1 MQRNVSYWLVPAATD
16 RAFFQELIDTLGHTH
31 QAPTFVPHV
40 TVYSGASPVEEDPL
54 AIITQATLGVQE
66 VRLQV
71 AGILYT
77 DAFTKTL
84 FVQFHPSAL
93 LSRMTETMRR
103 LSAQPS
109 AYRLDP
115 HLSLMY
121 KNMGDPEKQH
131 LAATIQLPISE
142 VSFDAVWAN
151 TSAGGTRTA
160 EDVKRWEVVCRHPLR

>member
-1 MQRNVSYWLVPAATD
+1 
-16 RAFFQELIDTLGHTH
+16 
-31 QAPTFVPHV
+31 
-40 TVYSGASPVEEDPL
+40 VYAGNSPVEEEPL
-54 AIITQATLGVQE
+54 AIITQATFGVQE

-115 HLSLMY
+115 HLSLLY
-121 KNMGDPEKQH
+121 KDMGNPEKQH
-131 LAATIQLPISE
+131 LAATIQLPMSE
-142 VSFDAVWAN
+142 VCGDAIWAIV
-151 TSAGGTRTA
+151 SAGSTRTA
-160 EDVKRWEVVCRHPLR
+160 EDVKRWQVVCRHPLR

>member
-1 MQRNVSYWLVPAATD
+1 VQRHVSYWLVPAAAD

-31 QAPTFVPHV
+31 QSPTFVPHV
-40 TVYSGASPVEEDPL
+40 TVYSGESPVEEDPL

-77 DAFTKTL
+77 EAFTKTL
-84 FVQFHPSAL
+84 FVQFHLSAL
-93 LSRMTETMRR
+93 LNRMAETMRR

-121 KNMGDPEKQH
+121 KNMGEPEKQH
-131 LAATIQLPISE
+131 LAATIQLPMSE
-142 VSFDAVWAN
+142 VCGDAIWAIA
-151 TSAGGTRTA
+151 SPESTRTA

>member
-1 MQRNVSYWLVPAATD
+1 
-16 RAFFQELIDTLGHTH
+16 
-31 QAPTFVPHV
+31 VPHV
-40 TVYSGASPVEEDPL
+40 TVYAGNSPVEEDPL

-66 VRLQV
+66 VCLQV
-71 AGILYT
+71 AGIQYT
-77 DAFTKTL
+77 DVFTKTL

-93 LSRMTETMRR
+93 LSRMAETMRR

-121 KNMGDPEKQH
+121 KHMGDPEKQH
-131 LAATIQLPISE
+131 LAVTIQLPMSE

-151 TSAGGTRTA
+151 TSAGSTRTA
-160 EDVKRWEVVCRHPLR
+160 EDVKRWEVACRHLLH